1 MCGAIKI
8 FSRVKGVS
16 DGLKAGFDSIRD
28 ELDNHLDSI
37 NGNTQEIQNAF
48 DYLAELENKLN
59 KLTERIDEMQLTM
72 NPQLNTVKFDVE
84 LSLREQEVFMSL
96 YVSERPV
103 TLVDIARR
111 IGLTEEMVSNILF
124 KITMKG
130 IPINKTYVE
139 DTMFLALDTNFK
151 DLQARKNLLNID
163 EKVSKEMLAQ
173 KLL

>member
-8 FSRVKGVS
+8 FKKTSE
-16 DGLKAGFDSIRD
+16 GLKRGFDSIRE

-37 NGNTQEIQNAF
+37 NGNTSEIQACF
-48 DYLAELENKLN
+48 DYLAELEAKMN
-59 KLTERIDEMQLTM
+59 KLTERIDEMQLSL
-72 NPQLNTVKFDVE
+72 NPELSTTNFDVE

-96 YVSERPV
+96 YVAERPM
-103 TLVDIARR
+103 TLIDIGRR
-111 IGLTEEMVSNILF
+111 IGLTEDMINNIIF
-124 KITMKG
+124 KLTMKG
-130 IPINKTYVE
+130 IPIKKTFVE
-139 DTMFLALDTNFK
+139 DTAFLALDAHFK